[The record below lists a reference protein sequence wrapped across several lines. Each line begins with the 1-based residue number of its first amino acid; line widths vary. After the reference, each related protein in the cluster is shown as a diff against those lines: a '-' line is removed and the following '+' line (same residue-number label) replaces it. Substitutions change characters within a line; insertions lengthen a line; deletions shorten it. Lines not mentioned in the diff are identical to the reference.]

1 MSFSPP
7 PSYQFVHEGLSEHSA
22 KIYSVISL
30 LSSLTLIPNQL
41 HNEIIRIGLPLGI
54 DQNDLAHAY
63 YSYYW
68 RNPLHNAI
76 EVPSL
81 TERGDEH
88 DDMTCNIEFEPSYL
102 MSPDVFSQAL
112 RTISPKEV
120 MGQYYHHAVICH
132 RDFDDFLEHVNK
144 TLKTYFETPAY
155 ALSHDMN
162 QLLNGIIKCICLR
175 VLSSSSYYYAYK
187 ANHQVRTAIS
197 HLLNFYVMTGL
208 IHPWNEDSYLQ
219 HIHMI
224 RKYDAF
230 KKFIVKILN
239 LGPSFMSTH
248 YFTFDQVTRNLE
260 LVLFDNLHREPA
272 HFACESFPSCI
283 TDLKRNISSE
293 DILHSM
299 QSYRKLGPKT
309 IVENGLTLLQFL
321 ANRIKQDNA
330 LSRDTK
336 DDYDVA
342 HDVFQMTGEAI
353 QQLPVA
359 THPREHALFTELQNE
374 MLAITRFR
382 KSKRESVDP
391 LRTHSSQAL
400 IISPRM
406 FRAGRN
412 APLLRASPPPVHGSL
427 RASPPPVHG
436 SLRVSPPPVHHGS
449 HRGSHHGSVSNSPP
463 PYHHG
468 SHRGSMSR
476 SPPPVHHGSHHG
488 SHTGSHTGSQHT
500 MKRPRGRGGARSKS
514 MSKKSISKS
523 KTKRSK
529 NLKQTRK

>member
-7 PSYQFVHEGLSEHSA
+7 PSFQFVHGGLSEHSA
-22 KIYSVISL
+22 KIYSVISR
-30 LSSLTLIPNQL
+30 LSSPKLMPKDL

-68 RNPLHNAI
+68 SKKLHNAI
-76 EVPSL
+76 EVPGL

-88 DDMTCNIEFEPSYL
+88 DDMTCNIDFEPNYL
-102 MSPDVFSQAL
+102 MLPNVFSQAL

-132 RDFDDFLEHVNK
+132 SDFDHFLEHVNK

-155 ALSHDMN
+155 ALSHDMH

-175 VLSSSSYYYAYK
+175 VLSSSSYYYAHK
-187 ANHQVRTAIS
+187 EKPRGVRPEIG
-197 HLLNFYVMTGL
+197 HLLDFYVMTNL
-208 IHPWNEDSYLQ
+208 IHEWNEVSYGQ

-260 LVLFDNLHREPA
+260 LVLFDNLYREPA
-272 HFACESFPSCI
+272 YFACESFPICI
-283 TDLKRNISSE
+283 TDLKRNISSD
-293 DILHSM
+293 DILRSIQS
-299 QSYRKLGPKT
+299 QSYKKLGPKT

-321 ANRIKQDNA
+321 VNRIKQDNV

-336 DDYDVA
+336 DDYDFA
-342 HDVFQMTGEAI
+342 HVVFQMTGEAI
-353 QQLPVA
+353 QQLPGA
-359 THPREHALFTELQNE
+359 THQREFTELENE
-374 MLAITRFR
+374 MLTIIRFR
-382 KSKRESVDP
+382 KSKREKVEP
-391 LRTHSSQAL
+391 LRMHSSQAL

-412 APLLRASPPPVHGSL
+412 APLLRASPPPVHGS
-427 RASPPPVHG
+427 
-436 SLRVSPPPVHHGS
+436 SLRVSPPPVHH
-449 HRGSHHGSVSNSPP
+449 GSHHGSVSNSPP

-468 SHRGSMSR
+468 SHHGSVSN
-476 SPPPVHHGSHHG
+476 SPPPYRHGSRHGSHHE
-488 SHTGSHTGSQHT
+488 SHTGSRHGSQHESHTGSQHT
-500 MKRPRGRGGARSKS
+500 RKRPRGRGGARF
-514 MSKKSISKS
+514 KKSISKS

-529 NLKQTRK
+529 NLKQT